1 MFVSFHG
8 LFIDNQPSTNTSIG
22 GQAQGRRGRPGMD
35 PGLVNGANL
44 ALFRT
49 SFLRPIVLPSA
60 WASGDPFP
68 DGFVT
73 CKHLG
78 AEQWMQLEDNVE
90 SK

>member
-1 MFVSFHG
+1 
-8 LFIDNQPSTNTSIG
+8 
-22 GQAQGRRGRPGMD
+22 MD

-49 SFLRPIVLPSA
+49 SSLIVLPSA

-68 DGFVT
+68 DGSVT

-90 SK
+90 SE